1 MKSKIAVTDAC
12 IFIDLADTGLLAGFF
27 ELEIAVHTSALVLH
41 ELYPTQQALLE
52 TYQSQNKLVVHN
64 LHEQDFEAIHAA
76 AYSRS
81 LSEADKSVLY
91 LAFQLDAWVLSSDKA
106 VRLAAKN
113 KKIDYHG
120 MLWVLD
126 QLVQKALITPKEAA
140 DKLKTLVDTNYTYQN
155 NPQLLAEI
163 AKRLNVWIQ

>member
-1 MKSKIAVTDAC
+1 MKSKI
-12 IFIDLADTGLLAGFF
+12 
-27 ELEIAVHTSALVLH
+27 
-41 ELYPTQQALLE
+41 
-52 TYQSQNKLVVHN
+52 
-64 LHEQDFEAIHAA
+64 
-76 AYSRS
+76 
-81 LSEADKSVLY
+81 
-91 LAFQLDAWVLSSDKA
+91 A

-126 QLVQKALITPKEAA
+126 QLVQKALITPELAA